1 MRPLTS
7 EELTQ
12 VELATKGES
21 RARRQYPPEVVAVWI
36 AAEIVRRPGRTPTAE
51 TVGAQV
57 SAAPRYCLAA
67 VLHDLHSANS
77 LPQR

>member
-21 RARRQYPPEVVAVWI
+21 RARRQYPSEVVAAWL
-36 AAEIVRRPGRTPTAE
+36 AAEIVRGPGRTLTAE
-51 TVGAQV
+51 TVGARV
-57 SAAPRYCLAA
+57 STAPRACLAA

-77 LPQR
+77 LSQR